1 MENEKGKSEKKERTM
16 EKRDKAQ
23 ETKVN
28 ELGSRGRRESTADK
42 GNESNEMG

>member
-28 ELGSRGRRESTADK
+28 ELWVEGQKREYSR
-42 GNESNEMG
+42 